1 MTDNDPT
8 ITKLAPKPTKRF
20 TLPFSAIMADDDA
33 SHQKESM
40 SQFIRRDAKQR
51 EDHTDG

>member
-1 MTDNDPT
+1 MPTNDTT
-8 ITKLAPKPTKRF
+8 IIKLKPKSK
-20 TLPFSAIMADDDA
+20 TLPFNELLRDDDA